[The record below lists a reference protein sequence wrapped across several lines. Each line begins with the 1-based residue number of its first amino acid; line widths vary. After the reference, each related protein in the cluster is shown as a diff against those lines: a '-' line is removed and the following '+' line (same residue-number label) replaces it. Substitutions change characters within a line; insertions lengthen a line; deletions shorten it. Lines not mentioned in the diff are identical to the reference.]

1 MTEPQITSHLEHE
14 PKHYYTMHF
23 PEVKG
28 HEMSANELIDKYA
41 RSHHEELKNTIQKYS
56 ISKQTLEA
64 FCKCEVFYLHNN
76 KFDETLLKNIS
87 EQKLSHQNL
96 EKYGTILE
104 ITENATLTEEEKR
117 NLRNLTD
124 LQLNNLDETS
134 INDTLLLNQEE
145 QEAWLRS
152 LLERTVS

>member
-1 MTEPQITSHLEHE
+1 MTDLQIASNVEVLKEH
-14 PKHYYTMHF
+14 YTMHF
-23 PEVKG
+23 PKVEG
-28 HEMSANELIDKYA
+28 HEMSANELINNYA
-41 RSHHEELKNTIQKYS
+41 KSHHEELKTAIQNYPIRTK
-56 ISKQTLEA
+56 TLEA

-76 KFDETLLKNIS
+76 EFDETLLRNIS

-96 EKYGTILE
+96 EKYSTILE
-104 ITENATLTEEEKR
+104 ITENVNLTEEEKR
-117 NLRNLTD
+117 KLRNLTD

-152 LLERTVS
+152 LLESITS

>member
-1 MTEPQITSHLEHE
+1 MTDLQITSNVEVLKEH
-14 PKHYYTMHF
+14 YTMHF

-28 HEMSANELIDKYA
+28 HEMSANELINNYA
-41 RSHHEELKNTIQKYS
+41 KSHHEELKNTIQKYS

-76 KFDETLLKNIS
+76 EFDETLLKNIS
-87 EQKLSHQNL
+87 GQKLSHQNL
-96 EKYGTILE
+96 EKYSTILE
-104 ITENATLTEEEKR
+104 ITENANLTEEEKR
-117 NLRNLTD
+117 KLRNLTD

-145 QEAWLRS
+145 QESWLRN
-152 LLERTVS
+152 LLEETVL